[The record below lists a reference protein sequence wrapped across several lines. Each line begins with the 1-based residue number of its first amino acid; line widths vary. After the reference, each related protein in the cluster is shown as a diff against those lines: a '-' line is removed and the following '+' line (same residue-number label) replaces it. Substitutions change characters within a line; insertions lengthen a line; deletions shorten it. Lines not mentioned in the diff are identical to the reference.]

1 MSEKVIEEHW
11 QIIHDAY
18 LYIYNKKPA
27 EVSNVVKESLPFA
40 PEKIKDEYDK
50 RSKKKEFKFIPD
62 LTQIYYE
69 FFNDGHNKV
78 NVNCD
83 LLMKPVGTADEEFYL
98 FFSKSKNISS
108 GKHSSEG
115 EYGVLFK
122 STCIIYLLNQICK
135 LAGAVQDN
143 CERSPDEVKVELIN
157 AFFNVEMEGN
167 STKHRTLPYV
177 KIQ

>member
-18 LYIYNKKPA
+18 LYIYNKEPA
-27 EVSNVVKESLPFA
+27 EASNVVKESLPFA
-40 PEKIKDEYDK
+40 PEKIKDKYDK

-83 LLMKPVGTADEEFYL
+83 LLMEPVGTADEEFYL
-98 FFSKSKNISS
+98 FFSKSQNISS

-177 KIQ
+177 KIP

>member
-1 MSEKVIEEHW
+1 MFEEIIEKESKMIL
-11 QIIHDAY
+11 DAF
-18 LYIYNKKPA
+18 LYIYNKKTA
-27 EVSNVVKESLPFA
+27 EASNAVKESLPFA

-50 RSKKKEFKFIPD
+50 RSKKKGFKFIPD

-83 LLMKPVGTADEEFYL
+83 LLLEPVGTADEEFYL

-135 LAGAVQDN
+135 LAEEVQDN
-143 CERSPDEVKVELIN
+143 CEMAPDEVRVELIN
-157 AFFNVEMEGN
+157 AFFKVEMEGN
-167 STKHRTLPYV
+167 STKH
-177 KIQ
+177 

>member
-1 MSEKVIEEHW
+1 ME
-11 QIIHDAY
+11 
-18 LYIYNKKPA
+18 
-27 EVSNVVKESLPFA
+27 
-40 PEKIKDEYDK
+40 
-50 RSKKKEFKFIPD
+50 
-62 LTQIYYE
+62 
-69 FFNDGHNKV
+69 
-78 NVNCD
+78 
-83 LLMKPVGTADEEFYL
+83 PVGTADEKFYL
-98 FFSKSKNISS
+98 FFSKSKNISL

-157 AFFNVEMEGN
+157 AFFKVEMEGN